1 MASPRPP
8 KTSLC
13 HVPPLIGRQEEKKA
27 KCGLV
32 HFRKISSKV
41 VIVLEILYPSQWSVG
56 SFQTDDGSLF
66 AQKDTHNIFHMGE
79 CVTVKFYGVI
89 FMV

>member
-1 MASPRPP
+1 M
-8 KTSLC
+8 
-13 HVPPLIGRQEEKKA
+13 
-27 KCGLV
+27 

-41 VIVLEILYPSQWSVG
+41 VIVLEILHPSQWSVG

-66 AQKDTHNIFHMGE
+66 AQKDTYNIFHMGE
-79 CVTVKFYGVI
+79 CVIVKFYDVI